1 MNWLEI
7 LKEDFLPITRVK
19 VLARTLVREQ
29 MFNDFYESF
38 KNADKN
44 SAESKQFSRF
54 LDNLSGDT
62 PNRRSLFE
70 EIAKFSE
77 KKGLNP
83 EEARKR
89 LEKLMELRVKRPTKT
104 KDSLMKLI
112 TDLHN
117 VTRKV
122 EVAKKKPDGASD
134 ELLAEQSRLRKETE
148 AFLTKTGQFPLSGK
162 GGKWNRYP
170 DAQTMW
176 QYVITRRQNPYF
188 TITPYKGNEDKINKF
203 AEMIGANNK
212 DGKLYKKSG
221 DFTGFNE
228 FIQLVNSNPD
238 ILTYYNENIRNLSVK
253 FVKDESSTSLDK
265 DALRMTRDRILGLEY
280 TVKTF
285 TENTVKEYIE
295 VINESVEGSKKIFI
309 PNEPFIKNY
318 VMISGIGDDLV
329 MSSIAKTIL
338 RPNFDDKWVTTLT
351 GVIRRENLLS
361 DYAIERKLIEEIVEV
376 LQSGGTNYKGLDL
389 SEYEITGTREQKKRK
404 VTDLVKNRKNPSRL
418 SQGFGRLTGQ
428 LKANLPA
435 YLRDNPSVS
444 EAKIIE
450 NEYSDIY
457 DVVYFNGKEEN
468 NKPTDERDDAGQ
480 IIMANTAVGATHAQI
495 YDKDD
500 PTEVIQFKDI
510 YEELADIGEQRTEE
524 GRYKDRAS
532 EFAPSRSKLGE
543 VSPAKRVRTVDTQFN
558 NPTLIRLR
566 ELSGLTDDV
575 FSKHLISIS
584 ETKGLVELVNTF
596 DISATIPNLSL
607 DEFIGF
613 IGLNAEV
620 VGADGLL
627 DAYAELDE
635 TGDVKIA
642 DQIKEDIPII
652 LNNLKKEIIS
662 AFENHVKLF
671 AENFTGGKFKL
682 GRGGSTKAKKALE
695 ALSDESVGI
704 LRES

>member
-1 MNWLEI
+1 MNWLQI

-54 LDNLSGDT
+54 LDNLSGNT

-70 EIAKFSE
+70 EIDKFSE

-83 EEARKR
+83 AEAKKR

-117 VTRKV
+117 VTREV
-122 EVAKKKPDGASD
+122 EVAKKKPDGASN
-134 ELLAEQSRLRKETE
+134 ELLEEQSKLRKETE
-148 AFLTKTGQFPLSGK
+148 AFLEERAGLPLTGK
-162 GGKWNRYP
+162 GGNWNKYP

-176 QYVITRRQNPYF
+176 QYVITRRQEPYF
-188 TITPYKGNEDKINKF
+188 TITPYEGNEDKVNKF

-221 DFTGFNE
+221 EFTGFNQ
-228 FIQLVNSNPD
+228 FIKLVNSNPD
-238 ILTYYNENIRNLSVK
+238 ILTYYNENIRNLSLK

-285 TENTVKEYIE
+285 TEDTVLEYIE

-318 VMISGIGDDLV
+318 VMVSGMGDDLV

-404 VTDLVKNRKNPSRL
+404 VTDLVKNRKSPSRL

-450 NEYSDIY
+450 NEYSDLY
-457 DVVYFNGKEEN
+457 DVIYFNGKEEN

-480 IIMANTAVGATHAQI
+480 IIMANTADGATHAQI

-500 PTEVIQFKDI
+500 PTEIIQLKDI
-510 YEELADIGEQRTEE
+510 YDELVDIGEQRTEE
-524 GRYKDRAS
+524 GR
-532 EFAPSRSKLGE
+532 
-543 VSPAKRVRTVDTQFN
+543 QFN

-627 DAYAELDE
+627 DAYAELDK

>member
-1 MNWLEI
+1 LNWLQI

-29 MFNDFYESF
+29 IFDDFYESF

-54 LDNLSGDT
+54 LDNLSGNT

-70 EIAKFSE
+70 EIDKFSE

-83 EEARKR
+83 AEAKKR

-117 VTRKV
+117 VTREV
-122 EVAKKKPDGASD
+122 EVAKKKPDGASN
-134 ELLAEQSRLRKETE
+134 ELLEEQSKLRKETE
-148 AFLTKTGQFPLSGK
+148 AFLEERAGLPLTGK
-162 GGKWNRYP
+162 GGNWNKYP

-176 QYVITRRQNPYF
+176 QYVITRRQEPYF
-188 TITPYKGNEDKINKF
+188 TITPYEGNEDKVNKF

-221 DFTGFNE
+221 EFTGFNQ
-228 FIQLVNSNPD
+228 FIKLVNSNPD
-238 ILTYYNENIRNLSVK
+238 ILTYYNENIRNLSLK

-285 TENTVKEYIE
+285 TEDTVLEYIE

-318 VMISGIGDDLV
+318 VMVSGMGDDLV

-404 VTDLVKNRKNPSRL
+404 VTDLVKNRKSPSRL

-450 NEYSDIY
+450 NEYSDLY
-457 DVVYFNGKEEN
+457 DVIYFNGKEEN

-480 IIMANTAVGATHAQI
+480 IIMANTADGATHAQI

-500 PTEVIQFKDI
+500 PTEIIQLKDI
-510 YEELADIGEQRTEE
+510 YDELVDIGEQRTEE
-524 GRYKDRAS
+524 GR
-532 EFAPSRSKLGE
+532 
-543 VSPAKRVRTVDTQFN
+543 QFN

-627 DAYAELDE
+627 DAYAELDK

>member
-1 MNWLEI
+1 MNWLQI

-29 MFNDFYESF
+29 IFDDFYESF

-54 LDNLSGDT
+54 LDNLSGNT

-70 EIAKFSE
+70 EIDKFSE

-83 EEARKR
+83 AEAKKR

-117 VTRKV
+117 VTREV
-122 EVAKKKPDGASD
+122 EVAKKKPDGASN
-134 ELLAEQSRLRKETE
+134 ELLEEQSKLRKETE
-148 AFLTKTGQFPLSGK
+148 AFLEERAGLPLTGK
-162 GGKWNRYP
+162 GGNWNKYP

-176 QYVITRRQNPYF
+176 QYVITRRQEPYF
-188 TITPYKGNEDKINKF
+188 TITPYEGNEDKVNKF

-221 DFTGFNE
+221 EFTGFNQ
-228 FIQLVNSNPD
+228 FIKLVNSNPD
-238 ILTYYNENIRNLSVK
+238 ILTYYNENIRNLSLK

-285 TENTVKEYIE
+285 TEDTVLEYIE

-318 VMISGIGDDLV
+318 VMVSGMGDDLV

-404 VTDLVKNRKNPSRL
+404 VTDLVKNRKSPSRL

-450 NEYSDIY
+450 NEYSDLY
-457 DVVYFNGKEEN
+457 DVIYFNGKEEN

-480 IIMANTAVGATHAQI
+480 IIMANTADGATHAQI

-500 PTEVIQFKDI
+500 PTEIIQLKDI
-510 YEELADIGEQRTEE
+510 YDELVDIGEQRTEE
-524 GRYKDRAS
+524 GR
-532 EFAPSRSKLGE
+532 
-543 VSPAKRVRTVDTQFN
+543 QFN

-627 DAYAELDE
+627 DAYAELDK